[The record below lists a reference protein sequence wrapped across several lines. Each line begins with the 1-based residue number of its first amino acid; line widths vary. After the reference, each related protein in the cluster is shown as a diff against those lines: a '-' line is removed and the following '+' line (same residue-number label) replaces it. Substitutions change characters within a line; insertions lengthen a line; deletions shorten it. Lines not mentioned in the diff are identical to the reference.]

1 MWYKI
6 IIQLLSFACEY
17 PTFPTLL
24 VEEIVLLS
32 LYCLRTLV
40 KEDHLTIHTRVYFWL
55 LYPLM
60 LASMFSFMLVLYCLT
75 TTALS
80 YEKAISYHM
89 IFHVIIWNK
98 KMWGLQFSSYSGL
111 FWLFEILWDFIWIKK
126 NFYISGKKCH
136 SGFGMVFRPQITW
149 VVWTF

>member
-1 MWYKI
+1 MN
-6 IIQLLSFACEY
+6 IQLFQHYLLKRLSFSHC
-17 PTFPTLL
+17 
-24 VEEIVLLS
+24 IVLEPLS
-32 LYCLRTLV
+32 
-40 KEDHLTIHTRVYFWL
+40 KEAHLTIHTRVYFRL

-60 LASMFSFMLVLYCLT
+60 LAYMFSFMLVLYCLT

-80 YEKAISYHM
+80 YEKAIISYHM
-89 IFHVIIWNK
+89 IFHVIIWNE

-111 FWLFEILWDFIWIKK
+111 FWLFEILWDFIWILK